1 MSAYFILPQTIDD
14 LEEFRQS
21 YIPKVFPI
29 LTKHGG
35 EVLVADFA
43 AEPLEGEPA
52 KGAVVIRFPSK
63 QAILDFEND
72 PEYQPTKKIRHDLT
86 SNANAVMADEFALP
100 S

>member
-1 MSAYFILPQTIDD
+1 MSAYFILTQTIDD
-14 LEEFRQS
+14 LAEFRQS

-63 QAILDFEND
+63 QAILNFEND
-72 PEYQPTKKIRHDLT
+72 PEYQPAKKVRHDLT
-86 SNANAVMADEFALP
+86 PNANAVMANEFEMP

>member
-1 MSAYFILPQTIDD
+1 MSAYFILTQTIND
-14 LEEFRQS
+14 LDEFRQS
-21 YIPKVFPI
+21 YIPKVFP
-29 LTKHGG
+29 LLMKHRG

-72 PEYQPTKKIRHDLT
+72 PEYQPAKKIRHDLT
-86 SNANAVMADEFALP
+86 SNANAVMANEFEMP

>member
-1 MSAYFILPQTIDD
+1 MSAYFILTQTIDD

-86 SNANAVMADEFALP
+86 SNANAVMANEFALP

>member
-1 MSAYFILPQTIDD
+1 MSAYFILTQTIDD

-72 PEYQPTKKIRHDLT
+72 PEYQPAKKTRYDLT
-86 SNANAVMADEFALP
+86 SNANAVIADEFALP

>member
-1 MSAYFILPQTIDD
+1 MSAYFILTQTIDG

-29 LTKHGG
+29 LKKHGS
-35 EVLVADFA
+35 EVLVADLA

-72 PEYQPTKKIRHDLT
+72 PEYQPTKKKRHDLT

>member
-1 MSAYFILPQTIDD
+1 MSAYFILTQTIDD
-14 LEEFRQS
+14 LAEFRQS

-63 QAILDFEND
+63 QAILNFEND
-72 PEYQPTKKIRHDLT
+72 PEYQPAKKVRHDLT
-86 SNANAVMADEFALP
+86 SNANAVMANEFEMP

>member
-1 MSAYFILPQTIDD
+1 MSACFILTQTIDD

-29 LTKHGG
+29 LKKHGG

>member
-1 MSAYFILPQTIDD
+1 MSAYFILTQTIDD
-14 LEEFRQS
+14 LDEFRQS

-29 LTKHGG
+29 LLKHGG

>member
-1 MSAYFILPQTIDD
+1 MSAYFIRTQTIDD
-14 LEEFRQS
+14 LHEFRQS
-21 YIPKVFPI
+21 YIPKVIPI
-29 LTKHGG
+29 LLKHGR

-43 AEPLEGEPA
+43 AEPIEGAPA

-63 QAILDFEND
+63 QAILDFEHD
-72 PEYQPTKKIRHDLT
+72 PEYQPAKKIRHDLT

>member
-1 MSAYFILPQTIDD
+1 MSAYFILTQTIDE
-14 LEEFRQS
+14 LEKFHQS

-29 LTKHGG
+29 LKKHGG

-43 AEPLEGEPA
+43 AEPLKGEPA

-72 PEYQPTKKIRHDLT
+72 PEHQPTKKKRHDLT

>member
-1 MSAYFILPQTIDD
+1 MSAYFILTQTIDD
-14 LEEFRQS
+14 LDEFRQS
-21 YIPKVFPI
+21 YIPKVFP
-29 LTKHGG
+29 LLMKHGG

-43 AEPLEGEPA
+43 AEPLEGKPA

-72 PEYQPTKKIRHDLT
+72 PEYQPAKKIRHDLT
-86 SNANAVMADEFALP
+86 SNANAVMANQFELP

>member
-1 MSAYFILPQTIDD
+1 MSAYFILTQTIDD

-72 PEYQPTKKIRHDLT
+72 PEYQPTKKIRYDLT